1 MCYNN
6 IESFVLNNGW
16 STDFF
21 KLGRGVRQGCPL
33 SPYLF
38 ILCVEV
44 LAEKIRETKSIKGIM
59 ISKTR
64 LKLANRPTIP
74 PFFLMDQKISSYQFY
89 KANSAKF

>member
-6 IESFVLNNGW
+6 NIESCVLNNRLSW
-16 STDFF
+16 STDLL
-21 KLGRGVRQGCPL
+21 KLRRGVKLGCPL

-59 ISKTR
+59 IS
-64 LKLANRPTIP
+64 
-74 PFFLMDQKISSYQFY
+74 
-89 KANSAKF
+89 